1 MYFNTFNIIIFLAV
15 CFLTFLFLLIF
26 RKKINFKKA
35 FFYYIIGII
44 IIVLFQFKFNYF
56 WEKIDIE
63 NKDTKKYSVTE
74 LKQDLK
80 QLEGYILNKN
90 PLYFSDKKEMEKLFK
105 ATYNSIK
112 SEMTELEFY
121 RLINPIIAK
130 VNCGHTN
137 LSISKY
143 LVENR
148 KEIAKFLPLEV
159 TLVDNELYVIE
170 NYGDKI
176 KKGNK
181 ILSINGIDTNE
192 IIDELLLNISA
203 DGINNAKKEYIISKF
218 FNTKYYD
225 FIDNSGKYTVEL
237 LNDQNETYI
246 VELDGIYN
254 SKYNNT
260 AWSLHFQEYGSDY
273 YSSNIFEDYAILN
286 IKLFSE
292 EKNNKFSKF
301 LKDFFKELNDKNI
314 SNLII
319 DIRGNYGGDPI
330 MSRTL
335 LSYFIKEE
343 IPYFKSKLTL
353 LHKLFNYD
361 KPITPNENSYKGNV
375 VLLTDGS
382 NFSTAGHFTSFFKYY
397 KLGEIIGSRTSGS
410 QVCTDSSVDAVLKNT
425 KMVIRY
431 SRMIYRVNA
440 DLDTDNNGVSPDI
453 EVKYSI
459 NDILSGNDI
468 VMKKALDYLKI
479 E

>member
-1 MYFNTFNIIIFLAV
+1 MYFNTFNIVIFLV
-15 CFLTFLFLLIF
+15 ICFLIFLFLVIF
-26 RKKINFKKA
+26 RKKINLKKA
-35 FFYYIIGII
+35 FFYYII
-44 IIVLFQFKFNYF
+44 IVLIVILSQFKFNYF
-56 WEKIDIE
+56 WEEINIDTI
-63 NKDTKKYSVTE
+63 NTKKYSVIE

-80 QLEGYILNKN
+80 QLERYILNKN
-90 PLYFSDKKEMEKLFK
+90 PLYFSDKKEMEKIFK
-105 ATYNSIK
+105 DTYDSIK

-121 RLINPIIAK
+121 RLINPLIVKI
-130 VNCGHTN
+130 NCGHTN

-148 KEIAKFLPLEV
+148 KKTAKFLPLEV
-159 TLVDNELYVIE
+159 TLVNNELYVIE

-181 ILSINGIDTNE
+181 ILSINGKDTNE
-192 IIDELLLNISA
+192 IIDEILLNISA

-237 LNDQNETYI
+237 LNEQDETYA
-246 VELDGIYN
+246 VELDGTYD

-260 AWSLHFQEYGSDY
+260 AWSLHFQNYGSDY
-273 YSSNIFEDYAILN
+273 YSSNIFKNYAILN
-286 IKLFSE
+286 IKLFSQE
-292 EKNNKFSKF
+292 QNNNFSDF
-301 LKDFFKELNDKNI
+301 LNGFFKELNDKNI

-335 LSYFIKEE
+335 LSYFIKDE

-361 KPITPNENSYKGNV
+361 KPIIPSGNSYKGNV

-382 NFSTAGHFTSFFKYY
+382 NFSTAGHFTAFFKHY
-397 KLGEIIGSRTSGS
+397 KLGEIIGSKTSGS
-410 QVCTDSSVDAVLKNT
+410 QVCTDGSVDSVLKNT
-425 KMVIRY
+425 KIRIRY
-431 SRMIYRVNA
+431 STMIYRVNA

-459 NDILSGNDI
+459 NDILNSNDV
-468 VMKKALDYLKI
+468 VMKKALDYLKV